1 MMLRDGSH
9 PGATARE
16 RIYSFLAAR
25 PAGARADE
33 LLALLFRGTGSDPEL
48 GPRLLGRLLG
58 DDPHFN
64 FEAAT
69 GLWSLRRN
77 GGLRVPLEAADF
89 VVVDLETVGGRPGP
103 GTIVEIGAYR
113 MTGPR
118 LLDRFQSLVRPRTP
132 IPPFVTRLTSITNE
146 MVAEAP
152 PIERV
157 MPAFRDFLGEAVMVA
172 HNAPFDFAFLD
183 FEFRRL
189 FGIGLVNPVLCTLKL
204 SRRMLPSLKRRRL
217 DALAEHFGLSTAGR
231 HRGLGDA
238 RMAAELLAI
247 FLEMAAR
254 MGVTRLDRLLDLHG
268 RTPAG
273 RRLERHVPPEAIAA
287 LPQAPGVYL
296 MRNERGELLYIGKA
310 WRLRDRVASY
320 FNGGMGT
327 KAKVA
332 DLVSHVHAIETRPA
346 RSTLEAALAEAELIR
361 ELKPPYNRMLKSAPS
376 AFFLKIDLADRF
388 PKIAATT
395 RMTVRRG
402 VMHLGPFVG
411 RGNLDRSIR
420 VLARLLGLRTC
431 GGKLA
436 PDPDF
441 APCIYGQMGRC
452 AMPCNATVDE
462 DDYAARMRKAVEFLR
477 GRSGAILGELAG
489 ARDRAAAG
497 MRFEEA
503 HRYHRDLEALATLTA
518 RVTRLSQVVTENNLI
533 IVTGKGDDRVIYVV
547 LSGRLALT
555 RRFDSPEIASA
566 IARFVADNYECFRAR
581 PIARD
586 EIEPMTIVARWLRE
600 REPAEGRLLYLNGPF
615 IDRDALVLCLANAGN
630 NSSFRAKSAERGI
643 PETAGRVSQLR
654 PCSRDS
660 LLRSE

>member
-1 MMLRDGSH
+1 MMLLDSSR
-9 PGATARE
+9 PGATTRE

-33 LLALLFRGTGSDPEL
+33 ILALLFRGTGSDPEL
-48 GPRLLGRLLG
+48 GPRILGRLLG
-58 DDPHFN
+58 DDPHFC
-64 FEAAT
+64 FEAAS
-69 GLWSLRRN
+69 GLWSLSRN
-77 GGLRVPLEAADF
+77 DGLKVPLEAANF

-118 LLDRFQSLVRPRTP
+118 VLDRFQSLVRPRTP
-132 IPPFVTRLTSITNE
+132 IPPFITRLTSITNA

-152 PIERV
+152 PIESV
-157 MPAFRDFLGEAVMVA
+157 MPAFREFLGDAVMVA

-183 FEFRRL
+183 FEFRRM
-189 FGIGLVNPVLCTLKL
+189 FGLGLLNPVLCTLKL

-217 DALAEHFGLSTAGR
+217 DALAEHFGLSTEGR

-238 RMAAELLAI
+238 RMAAEVLAI
-247 FLEMAAR
+247 FLEMSAR
-254 MGVTRLDRLLDLHG
+254 MGITRLDRLLDLHG

-273 RRLERHVPPEAIAA
+273 RRLERHVPPEVIAA
-287 LPQAPGVYL
+287 LPKSPGVYL
-296 MRNERGELLYIGKA
+296 MRNERGELLYVGKA
-310 WRLRDRVASY
+310 RRLRDRVASY

-332 DLVSHVHAIETRPA
+332 ELVSHVHAIETRPA
-346 RSTLEAALAEAELIR
+346 RSTLEAALLEAELIR
-361 ELKPPYNRMLKSAPS
+361 ELKPPYNRMLKNGPNTN
-376 AFFLKIDLADRF
+376 FLKIDLSDQF
-388 PKIAATT
+388 PKITGTT
-395 RMTVRRG
+395 KMTVRRG

-420 VLARLLGLRTC
+420 VLAKLLGLRTC

-441 APCIYGQMGRC
+441 APCVYGQMGRC
-452 AMPCNATVDE
+452 AMPCNLTVDD
-462 DDYAARMRKAVEFLR
+462 DDYAARVRKALEFLR
-477 GRSGAILGELAG
+477 GRSGPLLGKLAG
-489 ARDRAAAG
+489 ERDRAAAG

-503 HRYHRDLEALATLTA
+503 HRHHRDLEALATLAA
-518 RVTRLSQVVTENNLI
+518 RVARLSQVVTENNLI
-533 IVTGKGDDRVIYVV
+533 IVTGEGDRAIYVV

-555 RRFDSPEIASA
+555 RHFGAPEVATEVT
-566 IARFVADNYECFRAR
+566 RFVADNYERFRAR

-600 REPAEGRLLYLNGPF
+600 REPSEGRLIYLNGPS
-615 IDRDALVLCLANAGN
+615 ISPDVLIRLAPTAAVPIAV
-630 NSSFRAKSAERGI
+630 SSSA
-643 PETAGRVSQLR
+643 
-654 PCSRDS
+654 
-660 LLRSE
+660 